1 MIKYTISI
9 IGRMEIEPRKDWDI
23 FSMALL
29 TVLLIL
35 AIYLLPDS
43 VLRTIIGLPFLLF
56 FPGYLAIAALFPARE
71 DLDDIERV
79 ALSFGLSIAIT
90 PLIGFGLNYTP
101 WGIRLT
107 PILLS
112 VSAFIF
118 LAAAVSLYR
127 RQSVTDPFRPFDPFQ
142 KWQAAWS
149 SFQAEKGL
157 DKALSVILILS
168 ILSSVFA
175 LGYVIAFPKQGE
187 SFTEFYVL
195 GPEGRASGYPQLE
208 VGENGTV
215 ILGLVNHEHQE
226 MNYTI
231 MIWLVKVE
239 YTENQTLVHE
249 MYFYDALHVT
259 DLEHVPVDIEQEWQS
274 QWEQTYDFN
283 IFTVDNPLNGS
294 YKLWFNLFKEN
305 VSVDYVVGEDYSD
318 DAVAVE
324 YIEEAVKNQRQ
335 SLNLNMHLRPTH
347 FYLLDQDGNAT
358 GLPYNVTANQT
369 VDVRLGLANYEGQT
383 MDYEVLVMIGN
394 LSIPSDGNT
403 SNITYNGLFYLD
415 TFSSL
420 DWQGVVNRSV
430 APGDPWTEQVETNY
444 SFVADDLNGSAQ
456 VWFILYKDSSP
467 PALSTHQDYSA
478 DTSVQQIMKDSV
490 AGGLQYIVLPL
501 MVSA

>member
-9 IGRMEIEPRKDWDI
+9 IGRMEVEPRKDWDI
-23 FSMALL
+23 FSMASL

-43 VLRTIIGLPFLLF
+43 VIRTIIGLPFLLF
-56 FPGYLAIAALFPARE
+56 FPGYLAIAALFPAKD

-127 RQSVTDPFRPFDPFQ
+127 RQSVADPFRPFDPME
-142 KWQAAWS
+142 KWRTAWG

-195 GPEGRASGYPQLE
+195 GPEGKASGYPQLA

-215 ILGLVNHEHQE
+215 ILGLVNHEHRD

-231 MIWLVKVE
+231 MVWLVKLE
-239 YTENQTLVHE
+239 YTDNQTVVHE
-249 MYFYDALHVT
+249 MYFYDALHV
-259 DLEHVPVDIEQEWQS
+259 DGLEHVPVNIEQQWQS

-283 IFTVDNPLNGS
+283 IFTVENPLNGS

-305 VSVDYVVGEDYSD
+305 VSVDYTVGEDYSND
-318 DAVAVE
+318 TEAVQH
-324 YIEEAVKNQRQ
+324 IEEAVKNQRQ

-347 FYLLDQDGNAT
+347 FYLRDQSGNSS
-358 GLPYNVTANQT
+358 GLPYNVSANQT
-369 VDVRLGLANYEGQT
+369 IDVRLGLANYEGQT
-383 MDYEVLVMIGN
+383 MDYQVLVMIGN
-394 LSIPSDGNT
+394 LTIPSSGNT

-415 TFSSL
+415 TFNHT
-420 DWQGVVNRSV
+420 DWQGVETKTI
-430 APGDPWTEQVETNY
+430 APGDTWTEQVETAY
-444 SFVADDLNGSAQ
+444 SLDVDDIVGPAQ
-456 VWFILYKDSSP
+456 VWFILYKDSVP
-467 PALSTHQDYSA
+467 PVLNTHQDYSN
-478 DTSVQQIMKDSV
+478 DTAVQQIFKDIVS
-490 AGGLQYIVLPL
+490 GGMQYVVLPL